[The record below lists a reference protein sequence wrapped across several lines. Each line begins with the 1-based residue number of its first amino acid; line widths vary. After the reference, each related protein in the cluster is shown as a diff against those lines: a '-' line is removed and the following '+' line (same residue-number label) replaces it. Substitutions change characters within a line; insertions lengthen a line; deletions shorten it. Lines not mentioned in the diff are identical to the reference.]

1 MAVSRAMRR
10 LLAVL
15 ETQEEQR
22 RAALESAVADL
33 RRMEKAL
40 DATVARERAGRILV
54 SASVATGELVD
65 RLAGVEEA
73 LAAHRHGSA
82 LKPRI
87 AETELR
93 VAEGRRELI
102 EKRIE
107 RRQAET
113 LIEKT
118 EANDAIVSG
127 RREQREMDDQF
138 LSQSHR
144 TRNARAKS

>member
-1 MAVSRAMRR
+1 MVVSRAMRR

-33 RRMEKAL
+33 RRIEKAL

-54 SASVATGELVD
+54 SASVANGELVD
-65 RLAGVEEA
+65 RLAGLEEA
-73 LAAHRHGSA
+73 LAANRHGLA
-82 LKPRI
+82 LRPRI

-102 EKRIE
+102 AKRLA

-113 LIEKT
+113 L
-118 EANDAIVSG
+118 
-127 RREQREMDDQF
+127 
-138 LSQSHR
+138 
-144 TRNARAKS
+144 